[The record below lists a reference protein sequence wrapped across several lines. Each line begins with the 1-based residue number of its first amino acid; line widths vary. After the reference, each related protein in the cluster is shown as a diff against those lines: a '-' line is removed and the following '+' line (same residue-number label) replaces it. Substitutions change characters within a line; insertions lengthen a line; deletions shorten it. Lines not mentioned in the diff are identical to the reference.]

1 MFPISP
7 WILSEFV
14 LSFVSQWFITYAELK
29 SPINQNTKLSK
40 ILSWSLRSKL
50 YKFIIALLMKEL
62 ILLLSTQLKKW
73 RIKVKKDSFWY
84 NKSYQCS
91 IMVKIK
97 IELEINNNLNISITV
112 PHAGWNLPR
121 RINNTICLLNK
132 HEEKRENES
141 KHS

>member
-14 LSFVSQWFITYAELK
+14 LPFVSQWFITYAELK

-40 ILSWSLRSKL
+40 LLSWSLSSKL

-62 ILLLSTQLKKW
+62 ILLLTQLKKW
-73 RIKVKKDSFWY
+73 RIKVKNSFWY

-91 IMVKIK
+91 IIIKIK

-121 RINNTICLLNK
+121 GINNTNCLSNK